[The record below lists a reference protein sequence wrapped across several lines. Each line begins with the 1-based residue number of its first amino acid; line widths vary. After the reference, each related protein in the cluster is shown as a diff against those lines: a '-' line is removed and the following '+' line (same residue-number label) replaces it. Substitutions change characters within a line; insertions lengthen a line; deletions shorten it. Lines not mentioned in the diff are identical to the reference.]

1 MSKLVVVEDGTVFR
15 MINDDVLAKQ
25 ISCLYGKKSIFKNIG
40 SAGCGACAR
49 KRTAQKQASMTQIKV
64 CLTGLSLEKRQI
76 LKDWLGADEVRVVY
90 TNAGGKVVQVNF

>member
-15 MINDDVLAKQ
+15 MINDDKLATQ
-25 ISCLYGKKSIFKNIG
+25 IPCVYGKKTLFKNTG
-40 SAGCGACAR
+40 SGGCGACAR
-49 KRTAQKQASMTQIKV
+49 KRMAQKQSGMNQIKM
-64 CLTGLSLEKRQI
+64 CLTGLSLEKRQV